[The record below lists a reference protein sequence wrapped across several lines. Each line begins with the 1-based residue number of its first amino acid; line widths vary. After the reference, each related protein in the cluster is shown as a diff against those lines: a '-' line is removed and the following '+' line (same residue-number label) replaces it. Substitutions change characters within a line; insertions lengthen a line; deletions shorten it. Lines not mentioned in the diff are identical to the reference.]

1 MFGHL
6 QGIRGLT
13 QQDVVLGICVLA
25 QSHCERNRAGICV
38 NSFETLEDFHRYG
51 CQDLWV
57 GVFRNVVVSRP
68 NEDVVRSHMAP
79 VMLGPRIKHLHRRC
93 TS

>member
-1 MFGHL
+1 MFGYL

-13 QQDVVLGICVLA
+13 QQEVVLGICVLA
-25 QSHCERNRAGICV
+25 QSQCERNRASICV
-38 NSFETLEDFHRYG
+38 NSFETLEGFHRYG
-51 CQDLWV
+51 CQDLWG

-68 NEDVVRSHMAP
+68 NEDVVRCHMAP

-93 TS
+93 TL